1 LPLNTLNYGSST
13 GYIFSKKIQKREYIK
28 INNMNALRQVVLRE
42 QIPLLDI
49 PLSMGNKFE
58 IIIVPLNDE
67 IIDTESFQM
76 MKLQETNGSMAILNE
91 PEEEVWNEL

>member
-1 LPLNTLNYGSST
+1 
-13 GYIFSKKIQKREYIK
+13 
-28 INNMNALRQVVLRE
+28 MNALRQVVLRE